1 MSVIVWLTEIEVE
14 MEAEKSRLEIAPA
27 VAVEHIERGIGLNDT
42 ELATALGSSPKTVE
56 RWRSGQT
63 YPQHEARERLA
74 RLLALVDRLR
84 ETFDD
89 ADAARTWLRTES
101 FYLGGLTPAEVLY
114 AGRPDRVEAALEALD
129 SGVFI

>member
-1 MSVIVWLTEIEVE
+1 MQT
-14 MEAEKSRLEIAPA
+14 EKSRLETAPA
-27 VAVEHIERGIGLNDT
+27 VAVEYIEGGLGLNDS
-42 ELATALGSSPKTVE
+42 ELAAALGSSPKTVE

-74 RLLALVDRLR
+74 RLLTLVERLR

-89 ADAARTWLRTES
+89 VDAARSWLRSES
-101 FYLGGLTPAEVLY
+101 FYLGGLTPAEALY

-129 SGVFI
+129 SGVFV